1 MTSIAKSTR
10 VVLAVAV
17 LALATAG
24 AAAADVQHP
33 VGAFHPNPAKWGST
47 GPAGSSWSSITPAGW
62 KWAPDGRV
70 ARFHLTGS
78 GCDPR
83 CMI

>member
-1 MTSIAKSTR
+1 MTSIAKNTR
-10 VVLAVAV
+10 MVLAVAV

-62 KWAPDGRV
+62 KWGEDGRITHFSP
-70 ARFHLTGS
+70 R
-78 GCDPR
+78 GCFAPR
-83 CMI
+83 CIV